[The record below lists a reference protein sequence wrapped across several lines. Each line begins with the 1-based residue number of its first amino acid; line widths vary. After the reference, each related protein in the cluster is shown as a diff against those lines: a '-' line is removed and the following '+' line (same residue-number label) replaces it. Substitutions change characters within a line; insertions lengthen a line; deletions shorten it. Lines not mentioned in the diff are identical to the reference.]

1 MTLSSSMPRS
11 EVSNESQAPSS
22 SPRLTSLDVLRGL
35 TIALMIMV
43 NTSGDG
49 AHTFPFLSHAPWN
62 GCTLADVVFPCF
74 LFMVGI
80 SIVFSLRGK
89 LRKGVPSSTILLQA
103 AKRALILFALGLAV
117 SSFPHYTLHTFRV
130 FGVLQRIALCFFVA
144 TLLYLKAKPRTLVV
158 VTVSI
163 LLGYWI
169 LLRWVPVPGFGMP
182 GVDVPFLDPVGN
194 FPAWLDRHLLP
205 ASHLYRAGFYDPE
218 GLLSSVPSLATALLG
233 VLTGIWITRQGV
245 TSATARGLLTAS
257 VSLLALSGLWSIW
270 FPLNKRLWT
279 SSFVLFNA
287 GLSLLALWFFF
298 QVIDLRPGKKR
309 FIEPALVFGTN
320 SLAVYAFSEFFAGT
334 LDAIRLPG
342 RHQTVQQWLFHP
354 LTLIFP
360 NLYVA
365 ALAYAL
371 LFVGVCYLPM
381 LLLYRKRIFI
391 KI

>member
-1 MTLSSSMPRS
+1 MTLSSSIPRP
-11 EVSNESQAPSS
+11 EVSGESQAPSS
-22 SPRLTSLDVLRGL
+22 SPRLASLDVLRGL

-103 AKRALILFALGLAV
+103 AKRTLVLFAIGLAV

-130 FGVLQRIALCFFVA
+130 FGVLQRIAICFFVA
-144 TLLYLKAKPRTLVV
+144 TLLYLKAKPKTLIV

-233 VLTGIWITRQGV
+233 VLTGIWITRHGV
-245 TSATARGLLTAS
+245 TSATARGLLTAA
-257 VSLLALSGLWSIW
+257 VSFLALSGLWSIW

-287 GLSLLALWFFF
+287 GLGLLALWFFF
-298 QVIDLRPGKKR
+298 WLIDLRPGKKR
-309 FIEPALVFGTN
+309 FLEPALVFGTN

-334 LDAIRLPG
+334 LDSIRLPSH
-342 RHQTVQQWLFHP
+342 RTVQQWLFHP
-354 LTLIFP
+354 LTLVFP